1 MGDLARGTGS
11 DVVAAAHDTAAGCAP
26 RRGGYRRSGSALL
39 AATLNA
45 SDGGGGV
52 PM

>member
-26 RRGGYRRSGSALL
+26 RRGGYRSGSAL

>member
-11 DVVAAAHDTAAGCAP
+11 DVVAAAHGTACAP
-26 RRGGYRRSGSALL
+26 RRGGYRSGSAL